1 MAFNDKQQ
9 AFISWYVKLL
19 NGTRAAERAGYV
31 GDANTLG
38 VTAHDLLTNPNIRAE
53 IDRLLKASIPS
64 ADEILSRIGQQATV
78 DVTPYVKDDGSLDI
92 KALSA
97 AGLGHIVVGIEP
109 GSNGAKVTLTHP
121 QTAQKM
127 LARYHRL
134 LSTHL
139 DVDVTAETGI
149 DPDTLAS
156 LATQIAAAQR
166 NIAEQDDTE

>member
-1 MAFNDKQQ
+1 MAFTDKQQ

-19 NGTRAAERAGYV
+19 NATRAAQQAGYG
-31 GDANTLG
+31 GDMHSLEQIGYN
-38 VTAHDLLTNPNIRAE
+38 LLRNVEIRAE

-64 ADEILSRIGQQATV
+64 ADEILSRISQQATV

-139 DVDVTAETGI
+139 DVDVSSEAGI